1 MRKLSLSSFVVLL
14 LCHPGPLIAA
24 GHGSNRQTMEK
35 AAKKACILG
44 DFRKGADL
52 LAELFV
58 ETNDPNYIFNQG
70 RCFEQSH
77 QWEDAADRF
86 LEFLRKMPNL
96 AEDERKNV
104 EKHIAECQSHLPNQ
118 AAPSAP
124 SPQAPP
130 PAAPPP
136 PPTSPIPETNDST
149 PTPGPAPVT
158 DEHAGAG
165 LRISGIVLGAVGV
178 VGLATGIYCNIRHE
192 SLVKDVNAGTASRS
206 SLDTYRTASWV
217 GYGVGAAAVVTG
229 VTLYILGAQAAKTGS
244 KPSSVALLPVFRPG
258 ESTLL
263 LSGAF

>member
-1 MRKLSLSSFVVLL
+1 MRTLFLSLFALL
-14 LCHPGPLIAA
+14 FLCHHPSALAA
-24 GHGSNRQTMEK
+24 SAASNRQAMEK

-52 LAELFV
+52 LAELYV

-77 QWEDAADRF
+77 QWEDAVDRF

-96 AEDERKNV
+96 AEDERKDV

-118 AAPSAP
+118 AAPST
-124 SPQAPP
+124 PP
-130 PAAPPP
+130 PAVPPP
-136 PPTSPIPETNDST
+136 PPASPIVETNDST
-149 PTPGPAPVT
+149 PAPGPALAT
-158 DEHAGAG
+158 DAHAGAG
-165 LRISGIVLGAVGV
+165 LRVSGIVLGAVGV

-217 GYGVGAAAVVTG
+217 GYGVGAAALVTG
-229 VTLYILGAQAAKTGS
+229 VTLYILGAQAAKTDS
-244 KPSSVALLPVFRPG
+244 KPNSVALLPVFRPG

>member
-1 MRKLSLSSFVVLL
+1 MRTLFLSLFALL
-14 LCHPGPLIAA
+14 FLCHHPSAMAA
-24 GHGSNRQTMEK
+24 SAASNRQAMEK

-96 AEDERKNV
+96 SEDERKDV

-118 AAPSAP
+118 AAPSAR
-124 SPQAPP
+124 SPQAPL
-130 PAAPPP
+130 PAVPPP
-136 PPTSPIPETNDST
+136 PPASSIPETNDST
-149 PTPGPAPVT
+149 STPAPALAT

-165 LRISGIVLGAVGV
+165 LRVSGIVLGAVGV
-178 VGLATGIYCNIRHE
+178 VGLATGIICNIRHE
-192 SLVKDVNAGTASRS
+192 SLVKDVNAGTASRG

-217 GYGVGAAAVVTG
+217 GYGVGAAALVTG